1 MKAWP
6 AVRLTP
12 LPAVRVL
19 ALPVLALPVLV
30 LMVLVLAACGSAGPA
45 TSASSSSASSPS
57 GPGATAP
64 ASAGQNGSAGTP
76 SGGTGPAGALPAVAH
91 TVIVVMENH
100 SYGEVVGSSLAP
112 YIDQLAAAG
121 ALFTNSRAVAHP
133 SEPNYLALFSGSTQ
147 GVTSDSCPA
156 TVGAANLA
164 SQLIAA
170 HRTFTGYAESVAPQ
184 GAAVCSSG
192 EYARKHVPWADF
204 SNVPPSVTK
213 SFTSFPAGNYGRLPD
228 VSFVIPNLCDDMHDC
243 SVATGDGWLK
253 RNLGG
258 YVTWAKAHD
267 SLLILTWDE
276 NDGSVGNQIPTIFVG
291 QMVRPGRFAMPI
303 THYSVLHTVET
314 LYGLRPV
321 ANAAAAPVINAIWR

>member
-12 LPAVRVL
+12 LPAARVL
-19 ALPVLALPVLV
+19 ALPVLM

-57 GPGATAP
+57 VPGATAP

-76 SGGTGPAGALPAVAH
+76 SGGTEPAGALPAVAH

-147 GVTSDSCPA
+147 GVTSDSCPE
-156 TVGAANLA
+156 TFGAANLA

-170 HRTFTGYAESVAPQ
+170 HRTFTGYAESLPPQ
-184 GAAVCSSG
+184 GASVCSSG
-192 EYARKHVPWADF
+192 EYARKHVPCADF
-204 SNVPPSVTK
+204 SNVPSSATK

-243 SVATGDGWLK
+243 PVATGDSWLK

-258 YVTWAKAHD
+258 YVTWAQKNH
-267 SLLILTWDE
+267 SLLVLTWDE
-276 NDGSVGNQIPTIFVG
+276 NDGSGGNQITTIFAG
-291 QMVRPGRFAMPI
+291 QMVRTGRFAMPI
-303 THYSVLHTVET
+303 THYSVLRTIEA
-314 LYGLRPV
+314 LYALPPH
-321 ANAAAAPVINAIWR
+321 AYAATAAVIGGVWR